1 MTRIIELTDVYKT
14 YHLGE
19 TLVKALRGV
28 SLCIDEGDLVA
39 VWGPSGSGKST
50 LLNIIGLIDAPSM
63 GSLSLN
69 GNEVGVMSDNAK
81 TDLRSRY
88 MGFIFQNFNLMPI
101 LTALENVMLPLQ
113 VQGVS
118 VTEAR
123 ARAMSSLQS
132 VGMEKF
138 IQHRPDKLSGGQR
151 QRVAIA
157 RGLVTGPKLLICD
170 EPTANLDFENAERV
184 MDLMCELNDKLG
196 ITFLFSTHDT
206 RLIGRVKRII
216 YIEDGSIVKDEKK

>member
-1 MTRIIELTDVYKT
+1 MTIIELTDVHKT

-28 SLCIDEGDLVA
+28 SLGIDEGDLAA
-39 VWGPSGSGKST
+39 VWGASGSGKST
-50 LLNIIGLIDAPSM
+50 LLNIIGLVDEPSS
-63 GSLSLN
+63 GTLTLN
-69 GNEVGVMSDNAK
+69 GSEVGDMSDNAK

-113 VQGVS
+113 VQGIS
-118 VTEAR
+118 ALEAQDK
-123 ARAMSSLQS
+123 ALNSLKS

-138 IQHRPDKLSGGQR
+138 SQHRPDKLSGGQR

-157 RGLVTGPKLLICD
+157 RGLVTEPKLLICD

-184 MDLMCELNDKLG
+184 MDLMCELNEKRG

-206 RLIGRVKRII
+206 RLIDRVKRII
-216 YIEDGSIVKDEKK
+216 YIEDGTIVKDERK

>member
-1 MTRIIELTDVYKT
+1 MIITELKDVHKR

-19 TLVKALRGV
+19 TQVKALCGV
-28 SLCIDEGDLVA
+28 SLSIAEGDLIA
-39 VWGPSGSGKST
+39 VWGASGSGKST
-50 LLNIIGLIDAPSM
+50 LLNIIGLIDEPSS
-63 GSLSLN
+63 GTLKLN
-69 GNEVGVMSDNAK
+69 GHEVGEMPDNVK

-118 VTEAR
+118 AAEAKEK
-123 ARAMSSLQS
+123 ALNCLQS
-132 VGMEKF
+132 VGMERF
-138 IQHRPDKLSGGQR
+138 ALHRPDKLSGGQR

-157 RGLVTGPKLLICD
+157 RGLVTEPKLLICD

-184 MDLMCELNDKLG
+184 MDLMCELNQKRG

-206 RLIGRVKRII
+206 RLIDRVKRIV
-216 YIEDGSIVKDEKK
+216 YLEDGTIVKDERA